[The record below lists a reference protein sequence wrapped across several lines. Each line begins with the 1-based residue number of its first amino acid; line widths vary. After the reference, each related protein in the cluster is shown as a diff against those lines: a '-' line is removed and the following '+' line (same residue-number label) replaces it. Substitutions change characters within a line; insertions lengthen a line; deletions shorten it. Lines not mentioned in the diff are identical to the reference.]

1 MEKLK
6 KQNKWYNFYTKLP
19 MIIMLFL
26 IFFAFVWGIVDT
38 TALDGTIIYDYD
50 EGDGG
55 LNWFLWQLIIDTFAV
70 MTYVVMKIAMSATVM
85 KVELLKA
92 IAKKQGAIE

>member
-38 TALDGTIIYDYD
+38 TVLEGTIIY
-50 EGDGG
+50 EENGG
-55 LNWFLWQLIIDTFAV
+55 LNWFLWQLIIDAFAV
-70 MTYVVMKIAMSATVM
+70 MTYIVMKIAMSATVM

>member
-26 IFFAFVWGIVDT
+26 IFFALVWGIVDT
-38 TALDGTIIYDYD
+38 TVLDGTII
-50 EGDGG
+50 EEENGG
-55 LNWFLWQLIIDTFAV
+55 LNWFLWQLIIDAFAV
-70 MTYVVMKIAMSATVM
+70 MTYIVMKVAMSATVM

>member
-38 TALDGTIIYDYD
+38 TVLEGTIIY
-50 EGDGG
+50 EENGG

-70 MTYVVMKIAMSATVM
+70 MTYVVMKIAMSASVM